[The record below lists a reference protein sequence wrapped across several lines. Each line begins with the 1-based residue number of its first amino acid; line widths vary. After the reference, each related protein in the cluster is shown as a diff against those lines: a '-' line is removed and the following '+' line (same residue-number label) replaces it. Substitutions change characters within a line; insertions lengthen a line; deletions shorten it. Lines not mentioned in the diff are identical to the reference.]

1 MATVYIPTPIRRL
14 TDGQSKVVVEGGD
27 VRTILD
33 AVDAQYPGVNEKLL
47 DGDGNVKRFINVFV
61 NDDEVRTLQGLDT
74 EVSDSDRVSIVPAMA
89 GGR

>member
-1 MATVYIPTPIRRL
+1 MILVNNRDKIEWEQGMTIARL
-14 TDGQSKVVVEGGD
+14 
-27 VRTILD
+27 L
-33 AVDAQYPGVNEKLL
+33 EKCGFTAHQL
-47 DGDGNVKRFINVFV
+47 NVFV